1 MAPRRSARPP
11 RVARA
16 GGGSRPRLRR
26 RAGAAART
34 PVRLAAQGRPRE
46 ARRLR
51 LSPEAAARHVRYAA
65 LAEIAAET
73 GSSLIAT
80 AHQGDD
86 VLESHLIAVRRRGG
100 VSRLGGPRE
109 RRGDGVVR
117 PLLRVSRAEILDF
130 LAARSLP
137 YRRDAT
143 NGDLR
148 LSRNRARRDIAA
160 MDEAARREMS
170 ERVSAYRD
178 QTRRLEEEFAA
189 AILPSIRQVGNGVE
203 ADASRLQEADEE
215 LRRLAIDRLG
225 VAIRPARPPA
235 RDRPRE
241 GGARP
246 RLGSGRFPVRGR
258 ATYPL
263 RAPRSRL
270 SIRPAPGVS
279 PEIMNSCKIHEFTVD
294 PLVFAGATCRI
305 EREPGFKSSGAA
317 GLTPGS
323 SAGAACRIKR
333 EPGSKSS
340 GVQRLTPGCRCTIS
354 GKISTALMAGTPP
367 L

>member
-1 MAPRRSARPP
+1 MPYHERMDAVLAALESSAETGLIPSGARVLLAVSGGADSLALLHGAAEIVAETGWLLAVAHVHHGWRAREADRDLAFVAGQARRLELPFASR
-11 RVARA
+11 REDARA
-16 GGGSRPRLRR
+16 
-26 RAGAAART
+26 
-34 PVRLAAQGRPRE
+34 Q

-65 LAEIAAET
+65 LAEMAAET

-117 PLLRVSRAEILDF
+117 PLLGVSRAEILDF

-170 ERVSAYRD
+170 ERVSACRD
-178 QTRRLEEEFAA
+178 RTRRLEEEFAA

-203 ADASRLQEADEE
+203 ADASRLQDADEE
-215 LRRLAIDRLG
+215 LRRLAIDRL
-225 VAIRPARPPA
+225 ASPFARPGRAPA
-235 RDRPRE
+235 TGRE
-241 GGARP
+241 REALVA
-246 RLGSGRFPVRGR
+246 RLGSGADFRFEAGRRIRFERRG
-258 ATYPL
+258 T
-263 RAPRSRL
+263 RL

-279 PEIMNSCKIHEFTVD
+279 PEIMNSYE
-294 PLVFAGATCRI
+294 
-305 EREPGFKSSGAA
+305 SSRVHG
-317 GLTPGS
+317 
-323 SAGAACRIKR
+323 
-333 EPGSKSS
+333 
-340 GVQRLTPGCRCTIS
+340 
-354 GKISTALMAGTPP
+354 
-367 L
+367 